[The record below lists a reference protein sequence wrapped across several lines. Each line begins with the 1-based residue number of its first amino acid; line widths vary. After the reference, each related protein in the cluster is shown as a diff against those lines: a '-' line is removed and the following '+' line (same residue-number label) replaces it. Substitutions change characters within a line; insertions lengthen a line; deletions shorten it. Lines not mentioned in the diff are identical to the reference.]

1 MLDKHSAMLWKMIV
15 HIAPDA
21 EVELMD
27 HRIISQLWVFDYTSG
42 TSRDCLLRPLLGII
56 VSTNRVVKASLKA
69 IGTALALLDFPP
81 HWNRSSRDPVVHR
94 GIMDTDP
101 EVLLNSLPLT
111 LPSPDELERFLSQ
124 AIGLRVEGGRSLDE
138 VVDGSDVPVVGVNN
152 YYSGSVSGNS
162 FGAACE
168 TGLSTDSPHFPPR

>member
-15 HIAPDA
+15 HIAPEA
-21 EVELMD
+21 EVELMN
-27 HRIISQLWVFDYTSG
+27 HRVISQLWVFDYTSG

-69 IGTALALLDFPP
+69 IGTALASLDFPP
-81 HWNRSSRDPVVHR
+81 HWSRSSRDPVVHR
-94 GIMDTDP
+94 GILDTDP

-124 AIGLRVEGGRSLDE
+124 AIGLKVEGGKSLDE
-138 VVDGSDVPVVGVNN
+138 VMDGSGMPVVGVNN
-152 YYSGSVSGNS
+152 YYSGLVTGNS

-168 TGLSTDSPHFPPR
+168 TGLSTDSPYFSPR

>member
-27 HRIISQLWVFDYTSG
+27 HRIISQLWVFDYASG

-81 HWNRSSRDPVVHR
+81 HWNRSSRDPVVLR
-94 GIMDTDP
+94 GILDTDL

-138 VVDGSDVPVVGVNN
+138 VVDGSDVPVVGINN
-152 YYSGSVSGNS
+152 YHSGSVSGNT

-168 TGLSTDSPHFPPR
+168 TGPSADSPHFPPR